1 MGWYNDLKISS
12 KLIIGFLIVALIAGA
27 VGILGLVNIMGIT
40 KADKRLYEE
49 NALGIKYSGEAN
61 TYFQMLRYNTLEMI
75 YRKDDS
81 LRDDYLEELNGYI
94 AAVEDNLEKYEV
106 RISNQ
111 DDRQIFDELKPLWER
126 YRTHMLKAMSL
137 AYEGQYILAQYELLG
152 EADAVGMSFLDTL
165 ERLVDYNDDIA
176 AQTAKSNESMAN
188 TSILLMIT
196 IIIISIAIAILLGI
210 YISRS
215 ISRPIAKIVSA
226 ADKLS
231 LGDIDVDVDIYTK
244 EEIGKLAQS
253 FRKLIDS
260 TREQAIA
267 AERIADGDLT
277 VNVTVRSEKDI
288 LGQKLTGMVQKL
300 GSMLQNISKAAD
312 QVSAGAKQISD
323 TSMTLSQGA
332 TEQASSI
339 EELSA
344 TIEQIASQTRINA
357 DNASNANELAEK
369 AMEYAVAG
377 NARMQDMLKAME
389 DINESS
395 GNISKIIHVIEDIAF
410 QTNILA
416 LNAAVEAARAGEH
429 GRGFAVVAEEVRN
442 LAGQSAD
449 AAKETTVLIE
459 DSINKAADGT
469 KIAQETAQALEK
481 IVEGIEDASGLI
493 NSINIA
499 SNEQAAAIVQVN
511 DGIAQVSHVIQ
522 SNSATSEESA
532 AASEE
537 LSSQAALLEEM
548 IGTFMV
554 KGSLEK

>member
-1 MGWYNDLKISS
+1 VGWYNDLKISS

-511 DGIAQVSHVIQ
+511 DGIAQVSHVTQ

>member
-288 LGQKLTGMVQKL
+288 LGQKLAGMVQKL

-511 DGIAQVSHVIQ
+511 DGIAQVSHVTQ

>member
-1 MGWYNDLKISS
+1 VGWYNDLKISS

-288 LGQKLTGMVQKL
+288 LGQKLAGMVQKL

-511 DGIAQVSHVIQ
+511 DGIAQVSHVTQ

>member
-511 DGIAQVSHVIQ
+511 DGIAQVSHVTQ